1 MPVPNFSLQS
11 EVIIIDDTIYDYAP
25 ASIKYAYS
33 EGYGVVGDTVLTA
46 DLTRVTQVQSGDSS
60 GGWYVNGTNEFV
72 ENSISNKMLWQ
83 MEWTET
89 SWMNV
94 CMRDHLIGLYTS
106 QRPFWIQFDE
116 EMSREGFLLEA
127 IDDSNKTFQLPTFPL
142 AYYTTA
148 TSTASTSYV
157 VNPYIKIFT
166 SANPAI
172 QETTLFRVNL
182 DSGLIKFD
190 TAIASGKIVVK
201 YLWRAYVKIKAIDLQ
216 PIQWSQDIYAGTI
229 AFEQTDP
236 GIVVERFDNKYVT
249 YDCIKFDEQ
258 IGTVD
263 DSTIQ
268 PTNCPCYTTNVEGI
282 SRATRTF
289 TCQQTD
295 ETYNTG
301 SITIP
306 NTDYVTGIE
315 LIDFSGGRL
324 THCNT
329 PLNET
334 VAKSRLKFN
343 LTGSTYSSFYE
354 KQAQTDALQN
364 HALINNMTVPFVSG
378 DITYGGIFD
387 LFGKPVGVYRGSDL
401 LSGITFNNVVTVP
414 TTSNCGAYTGTL
426 TVTPT
431 NNLTSYSKQNGS
443 VSTPSASSGYS
454 VAGSVITLPMIEE
467 TPAPAYISGNNNVE
481 AYVDGNI
488 TLAITGPST
497 AKFTTVR
504 LQLALTLESYG
515 ISANQR
521 SYAVNTIFGNQII
534 SNDAVTK
541 VINFDKTFIVPLTA
555 GAGTLVVPL
564 YYYAKTIF
572 DPANPS
578 PFSNKAKVSG
588 TLTYTA
594 GYGCASSPEIS
605 SFGIKVYHS
614 PSCPTIIKYHT
625 TASGS
630 GSSSTS
636 TPFLGTN
643 GGILRTSDGT
653 TSGAGTIYCRNFGFP
668 TFQTTALFVGNI
680 VRFKARRVGAAPTAT
695 NLVVNPDF
703 NAGNTGFTSEY
714 GYNTLDGFGNLDEFA
729 YSIVTNPNQVNS
741 TWNSFNDHTADTT
754 RNMMVVNGIEGT
766 PTVPA
771 DWSFTVA
778 PSSQNTSGTSPQSLN
793 TTHTITATYIGSS
806 PTLPTEVKISIP
818 HTMSSIFTNP
828 IPLNPTDTATITM
841 ASSLGINTTYNC
853 MPCGPL
859 YIENL
864 TVERTIPLVAGVG
877 TLIVTMDTSA
887 SWTAPATPTITHSF
901 GTISLVESIIIP
913 KKFFWKEVLTLTP
926 TTTYTIEYY
935 LRKIGSSVSPN
946 NNPIVTME
954 INGTQVRSTTVTDTS
969 AWTKVSFT
977 YTTGAG
983 TSYDIRMYAPLGK
996 KDGNDFAI
1004 DDISLTPP
1012 TGLGVI
1018 RLHVNSESGSNPSKS
1033 FTLPTG
1039 NTWVEYTLGAA
1050 DDFWNYGTNFVELSR
1065 LQPTSTGTNL
1075 NTNFSISVETT
1086 NNVGGYWEF
1095 SEITSQIYVL
1105 NKCGSGIILE

>member
-1 MPVPNFSLQS
+1 MPVPNFSLQDN
-11 EVIIIDDTIYDYAP
+11 VIIIDDTIYDYAP
-25 ASIKYAYS
+25 ATIQYGYS
-33 EGYGVVGDTVLTA
+33 AGYGVVGDTVLTA
-46 DLTRVTQVQSGDSS
+46 DLTRVTQVQTGDSS
-60 GGWYVNGTNEFV
+60 DGWYVNNVNEFV
-72 ENSISNKMLWQ
+72 ENSISNKMLWN
-83 MEWTET
+83 MNWTET

-94 CMRDHLIGLYTS
+94 CMRDHLMGLYTS

-116 EMSREGFLLEA
+116 EMSRDGFTLEA
-127 IDDSNKTFQLPTFPL
+127 IDDTNKLFQLPTFPV

-148 TSTASTSYV
+148 TSTASNSYI
-157 VNPYIKIFT
+157 VNPYLQIFT
-166 SANPAI
+166 SANPSVL
-172 QETTLFRVNL
+172 ETTLFRVNL
-182 DSGLIKFD
+182 DSGLIKFN

-201 YLWRAYVKIKAIDLQ
+201 YLWRAYVKIKQINLS
-216 PIQWSQDIYAGTI
+216 PIQWSQDIYAGEI
-229 AFEQTDP
+229 SFEQTKP
-236 GIVVERFDNKYVT
+236 GIVVDRFDTEYVS
-249 YDCIKFDEQ
+249 YDCIKFDEEVSA
-258 IGTVD
+258 VD
-263 DSTIQ
+263 DTTIE
-268 PTNCPCYTTNVEGI
+268 PTNCPCYTINVDNI
-282 SRATRTF
+282 SRATKTS

-301 SITIP
+301 AITIP
-306 NTDYVTGIE
+306 TNHYVTGVE
-315 LIDFSGGRL
+315 LTDFSGGRL
-324 THCNT
+324 THCVT
-329 PLNET
+329 PLTQT

-354 KQAQTDALQN
+354 KQSQTDVSQN
-364 HALINNMTVPFVSG
+364 HALINNMTIPFVSG
-378 DITYGGIFD
+378 DVTYGGIFD

-401 LSGITFNNVVTVP
+401 LSGITFNNVITVP

-443 VSTPSASSGYS
+443 VSAPSASGSYS

-467 TPAPAYISGNNNVE
+467 SPASPYISGNNNVE

-488 TLAITGPST
+488 SLAITGPST

-504 LQLALTLESYG
+504 LQLSLTLESYG

-521 SYAVNTIFGNQII
+521 SYVINTIFGSQTVAN
-534 SNDAVTK
+534 NAVTK
-541 VINFDKTFIVPLTA
+541 TVTFDKTFVVPLTS
-555 GAGTLVVPL
+555 GSGTLVVPL

-578 PFSNKAKVSG
+578 PFTNKAKVSG

-594 GYGCASSPEIS
+594 GYGCASAPEIN

-625 TASGS
+625 TAVGS

-636 TPFLGTN
+636 TPYLGTN

-668 TFQTTALFVGNI
+668 TFQTTALFVGAT

-695 NLVVNPDF
+695 NLVVNANF
-703 NAGNTGFTSEY
+703 NSGNTGFTSEY
-714 GYNTLDGFGNLDEFA
+714 GYNSVDAYGNLDSFA
-729 YSIVTNPNQVNS
+729 YSIVTNPNQVNA

-771 DWSFTVA
+771 DWSFGVA
-778 PSSQNTSGTSPQSLN
+778 PSSQNTSGTSPLSLS
-793 TTHTITATYIGSS
+793 TSHTITATYIGSS
-806 PTLPTEVKISIP
+806 PTLPTEVTISVP
-818 HTMSSIFTNP
+818 HTMSCIFTNP
-828 IPLNPTDTATITM
+828 IPLTPTDTATITM
-841 ASSLGINTTYNC
+841 TSSLGIGVNYNC

-864 TVERTIPLVAGVG
+864 TTQVTIPLTAGVG
-877 TLIVTMDTSA
+877 TLPVTMDTSA
-887 SWTAPATPTITHSF
+887 SWTASVSPTITHSF

-913 KKFFWKEVLTLTP
+913 KKFFWKEILTLTP
-926 TTTYTIEYY
+926 TTAYTIEYY

-954 INGTQVRSTTVTDTS
+954 INGVQVKSTTVTDTS

-1004 DDISLTPP
+1004 DDISVTPP
-1012 TGLGVI
+1012 TGLGII

-1033 FTLPTG
+1033 FTLPTSS
-1039 NTWVEYTLGAA
+1039 TWVEYTLGAS
-1050 DDFWNYGTNFVELSR
+1050 DDFWNYGTNFAELSR
-1065 LQPTSTGTNL
+1065 LQPTSTGANL
-1075 NTNFSISVETT
+1075 NTNFSLSVETT

-1095 SEITSQIYVL
+1095 SEITSQIFVL